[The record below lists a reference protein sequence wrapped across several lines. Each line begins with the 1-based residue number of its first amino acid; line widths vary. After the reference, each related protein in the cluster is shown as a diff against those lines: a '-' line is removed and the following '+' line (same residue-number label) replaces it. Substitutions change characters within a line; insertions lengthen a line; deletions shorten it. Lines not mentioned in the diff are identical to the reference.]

1 MPLWKCSTYL
11 KVIPTI
17 KDINSEKE
25 MGLAGPDKEKCVPGK
40 NAPGA
45 TGSSSHTHYCEQ
57 GHLISNAQKMD
68 KLRED
73 NFSVWAH
80 LMMGLVFQLTKCE
93 WLAL

>member
-40 NAPGA
+40 MPQGPQVAAA
-45 TGSSSHTHYCEQ
+45 THTTVNRA
-57 GHLISNAQKMD
+57 I
-68 KLRED
+68 
-73 NFSVWAH
+73 
-80 LMMGLVFQLTKCE
+80 
-93 WLAL
+93 